1 MSVNKIVAAFVAA
14 LFLSSASAA
23 LASSDK
29 DFIGKWKSQGN
40 PSISLEI
47 TKEDNIFVVAVGGMV
62 FGGPQ
67 LCPAAIENG
76 LLCAYGGVGFGP
88 SGTIRFG
95 YVKSSDSLV
104 GNGQLFSRVKGEVK
118 K

>member
-1 MSVNKIVAAFVAA
+1 MFKNEAIVPILAILILSGALTAMAA
-14 LFLSSASAA
+14 
-23 LASSDK
+23 SDK
-29 DFIGKWKSQGN
+29 DFIGTWKSQGS
-40 PSISLEI
+40 PSITLEI
-47 TKEDNIFVVAVGGMV
+47 TKEDNIFVVAVSGMV

-76 LLCAYGGVGFGP
+76 LLSVYGGVGFGP

-95 YVKSSDSLV
+95 YVKGSDSIV
-104 GNGQLFSRVKGEVK
+104 GNGQLFTRVKGAVK

>member
-1 MSVNKIVAAFVAA
+1 MIVNRIVAVLAVLLLAG
-14 LFLSSASAA
+14 ASAA
-23 LASSDK
+23 LAASDK
-29 DFIGKWKSQGN
+29 DFIGAWKSQGS

-47 TKEDNIFVVAVGGMV
+47 SKEDNIFVVAVGGMV

-95 YVKSSDSLV
+95 YVKKSDSLV
-104 GNGQLFSRVKGEVK
+104 GNGQLFTRVKGDVK